1 MSLTEKINKDIV
13 LAMKAKDQVSL
24 RGLRA
29 IKAALLLVATEKSA
43 TEKSAADA
51 LDETKEIAVLQK
63 LMKQRTDAL
72 GIYQTQNRADLAQ
85 KEQEEIAVIEKYL
98 PQPLSDA
105 ELEAMLRRILEQCGV
120 TDIKGMGK
128 AMGVAQ
134 AEIAGRADNKAV
146 SDKIKAILGV

>member
-29 IKAALLLVATEKSA
+29 IKAALLLVA

-98 PQPLSDA
+98 PQPFTDA

>member
-43 TEKSAADA
+43 ADA

-72 GIYQTQNRADLAQ
+72 SIYQTQNRADLAQ

-98 PQPLSDA
+98 PQPLTDA

>member
-1 MSLTEKINKDIV
+1 M
-13 LAMKAKDQVSL
+13 AAKTRVW
-24 RGLRA
+24 RNVR
-29 IKAALLLVATEKSA
+29 
-43 TEKSAADA
+43 
-51 LDETKEIAVLQK
+51 
-63 LMKQRTDAL
+63 
-72 GIYQTQNRADLAQ
+72 N
-85 KEQEEIAVIEKYL
+85 L

>member
-29 IKAALLLVATEKSA
+29 IKAALLLVA

>member
-29 IKAALLLVATEKSA
+29 IKAALLLVA

-98 PQPLSDA
+98 PQPLTDA

>member
-43 TEKSAADA
+43 TDA

-85 KEQEEIAVIEKYL
+85 KEQEEIVVIEKYL

>member
-43 TEKSAADA
+43 TDA

-98 PQPLSDA
+98 PQPLTDA